1 MTTESSFSRSSKRPY
16 CLIWHRRGAAD
27 SFRHFVVADSLMQA
41 VERSRKEIRLALASN
56 SVLWILDGRITN
68 RAEKPNADR
77 CPAKP
82 EHRHSGDLYVW
93 LVAAFVSIG
102 LMLWLTWQHHTEL
115 VQRSDEV
122 PAAIPDRTIPE
133 SVTPQI
139 RVEKALVERSLAGVV
154 FSTTTIDVRASRTGR
169 FIARD
174 LRVGERVVTGEVIGE
189 YDLSLDPPPCQL
201 QQPDAPLR
209 CGSED
214 GNVQGDRLAHD
225 NDTVTAPITGIIV
238 TGVPENAIDV
248 GNGTLL
254 FQIAEESGLRVT
266 ISAHRLNLDLQQVC
280 DVWKAGS
287 FLSFGEIVRDSPG
300 PANDSHL
307 SLRLLDQF
315 AAVAPGMDVD
325 VRCALR

>member
-56 SVLWILDGRITN
+56 SVLWVLDGRITN
-68 RAEKPNADR
+68 RAEKPNGDR

-82 EHRHSGDLYVW
+82 EHRHSGYLYVW

-102 LMLWLTWQHHTEL
+102 LMLSLTWQHHTEP

-122 PAAIPDRTIPE
+122 PAAIPDHTIPE
-133 SVTPQI
+133 LVTPQI

-189 YDLSLDPPPCQL
+189 YDLSLDPP
-201 QQPDAPLR
+201 
-209 CGSED
+209 
-214 GNVQGDRLAHD
+214 DRLGHD

-266 ISAHRLNLDLQQVC
+266 ISAHRLNLDVQQVC

-287 FLSFGEIVRDSPG
+287 FLSFGEIVRDSPRS
-300 PANDSHL
+300 ANDSHL